1 LGRHSGGDRHHDG
14 RLLLRAR
21 ERDLRDPVEAT
32 TTERTVERTIETTI
46 EETTPEPEHVVV
58 IEESG
63 QVSASPP
70 VVVPEPVPESVVP
83 EPQPQSQVGPR
94 PPTPPKPPLGCH
106 QGGPYVGSSPINKT
120 EAQVE
125 AEWEAAG
132 RPQVQEM
139 PAWLK
144 ENIERA
150 KGRS

>member
-1 LGRHSGGDRHHDG
+1 
-14 RLLLRAR
+14 
-21 ERDLRDPVEAT
+21 VT
-32 TTERTVERTIETTI
+32 TTERTVERTVETTI
-46 EETTPEPEHVVV
+46 EETNPEPEDVLV

-70 VVVPEPVPESVVP
+70 VVVPEPVVP
-83 EPQPQSQVGPR
+83 EPQPQSRVGPE
-94 PPTPPKPPLGCH
+94 PPTPPNAPLGCH
-106 QGGPYVGSSPINKT
+106 QGGPCDGSSPINKT

-132 RPQVQEM
+132 RPQVQQM

-150 KGRS
+150 KGCG